1 MGSRW
6 TILTRGIPFAVILT
20 VFLAFSSIYIP
31 ILGLFAPFIWAVPTA
46 VLTAQ
51 AGFRQG
57 SLAAF
62 LSFLWLGLTISPVWA
77 AMSALQFAGIGLV
90 LGSNLR
96 KSISSGQVVAN
107 TMAVSFLVSGLIFVA
122 PMLMGNP
129 QGSVAAQLH
138 GNTGEILS
146 TLEEMGFL
154 DQVQEQGI
162 SQEDVKDSLETAVNW
177 IIRLMP
183 AIFTANA
190 MGTAFVSFL
199 VARVILI
206 KAGTQVSVFP
216 SFRRWYVPWYGAWVA
231 VVGLGLAL
239 LGDYVGNDL
248 IMTVGQ
254 NIVYVCLPVAL
265 TIGLSVAVFWLSKAP
280 TKLFR
285 VFVALAAFFY
295 LPVTIM
301 LLVLVGVFD
310 PLFDFRKIHFK
321 SV

>member
-6 TILTRGIPFAVILT
+6 TILTRGIPSAVIST
-20 VFLAFSSIYIP
+20 VFLAFTSIYIP

-51 AGFRQG
+51 AGLRQG
-57 SLAAF
+57 FLAAF
-62 LSFLWLGLTISPVWA
+62 LSFLWLGLSISPVWA
-77 AMSALQFAGIGLV
+77 AMVALQFAGIGLV

-96 KSISSGQVVAN
+96 KSISSGQVIARTV
-107 TMAVSFLVSGLIFVA
+107 AVSFLVSGLIFVT
-122 PMLMGNP
+122 PMLLGNS
-129 QGSVAAQLH
+129 QGSAAAHLH
-138 GNTGEILS
+138 GSTGEILS
-146 TLEEMGFL
+146 TWDEMGLL
-154 DQVQEQGI
+154 DRLQEQGI
-162 SQEDVKDSLETAVNW
+162 SREEVKESLETAVSW

-183 AIFTANA
+183 AILTANA
-190 MGTAFVSFL
+190 LGTAFASFL
-199 VARVILI
+199 VARMILI
-206 KAGTQVSVFP
+206 KAGVQVSVFP
-216 SFRRWYVPWYGAWVA
+216 SFRRWYVPWYGSWAA

-239 LGDYVGNDL
+239 LGDYVGNNP
-248 IMTVGQ
+248 IMIAGQ

-265 TIGLSVAVFWLSKAP
+265 TIGLSVAVFWLSKGP
-280 TKLFR
+280 TRLFR